1 MPDFWFQKGPSF
13 ALIAFP
19 GEEILWKSAAKALT
33 FCAKYRKYHPALAFL
48 TSGSSEEA
56 GEVLLPAE
64 RRECAR
70 AVDGFVQYH
79 LGLDLGQGALPENV
93 IRKFRTLK
101 NGLLWLFFRKGIP
114 RLVSAAIVME
124 EACIFRM

>member
-1 MPDFWFQKGPSF
+1 MRESGGWLCAVSFGP
-13 ALIAFP
+13 
-19 GEEILWKSAAKALT
+19 
-33 FCAKYRKYHPALAFL
+33 
-48 TSGSSEEA
+48 
-56 GEVLLPAE
+56 
-64 RRECAR
+64 
-70 AVDGFVQYH
+70 
-79 LGLDLGQGALPENV
+79 DLGQGALPENV